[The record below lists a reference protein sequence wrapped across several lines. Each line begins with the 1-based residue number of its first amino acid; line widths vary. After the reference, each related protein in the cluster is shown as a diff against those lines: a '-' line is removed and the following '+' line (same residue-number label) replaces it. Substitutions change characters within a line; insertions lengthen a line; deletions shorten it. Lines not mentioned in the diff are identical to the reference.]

1 VAVTLATLHTAAV
14 ASHVRLAPPEP
25 TSPRGLRGLVTQLRR
40 QLAHARAAAST
51 SAALQRAE
59 RERLERENSALASQ
73 LRTQLAH
80 EATWRD
86 DLAEATRRAE
96 AAEAALDAARAGG
109 FGGGSETVQAEF
121 AREARVLGLL
131 CRQDGRH
138 ETALRLQQRAKKL
151 HERAHGARHHEVGR
165 DYAHIG
171 NCLCDL
177 GRLEDA
183 ASAFREA
190 HAIDTAALGADHIH
204 TATDSASIGVV
215 LATQHKWREAITHLD
230 GAQRLLSTALEPHHP
245 NLVAVNKFL
254 AECHEQQ
261 QASNET
267 SNGPLDRS
275 NGGEPA

>member
-1 VAVTLATLHTAAV
+1 MVVHLSGCNAATGGGEGGGEEEVDVGGGMLG
-14 ASHVRLAPPEP
+14 SEY
-25 TSPRGLRGLVTQLRR
+25 RR
-40 QLAHARAAAST
+40 EKRS
-51 SAALQRAE
+51 AE

-151 HERAHGARHHEVGR
+151 HERAHGARHHEV
-165 DYAHIG
+165 H
-171 NCLCDL
+171 
-177 GRLEDA
+177 
-183 ASAFREA
+183 
-190 HAIDTAALGADHIH
+190 
-204 TATDSASIGVV
+204 
-215 LATQHKWREAITHLD
+215 
-230 GAQRLLSTALEPHHP
+230 
-245 NLVAVNKFL
+245 
-254 AECHEQQ
+254 
-261 QASNET
+261 
-267 SNGPLDRS
+267 
-275 NGGEPA
+275 

>member
-1 VAVTLATLHTAAV
+1 M
-14 ASHVRLAPPEP
+14 
-25 TSPRGLRGLVTQLRR
+25 Q
-40 QLAHARAAAST
+40 
-51 SAALQRAE
+51 
-59 RERLERENSALASQ
+59 
-73 LRTQLAH
+73 
-80 EATWRD
+80 
-86 DLAEATRRAE
+86 
-96 AAEAALDAARAGG
+96 
-109 FGGGSETVQAEF
+109 
-121 AREARVLGLL
+121 
-131 CRQDGRH
+131 
-138 ETALRLQQRAKKL
+138 
-151 HERAHGARHHEVGR
+151 VGR

-254 AECHEQQ
+254 TECHEQQ
-261 QASNET
+261 QARDE
-267 SNGPLDRS
+267 RS
-275 NGGEPA
+275 NGQP